1 METKPEKLYHGS
13 SHKIDGPLKPVLI
26 QDSPEHIHEKPAI
39 FGTERADV
47 AALFM
52 FPLDTLASIGFEQDI
67 AYICIW
73 GTVEE
78 FTQPRFSKNSKSG
91 AGQASKDKGG
101 YLYVLPMETFEK
113 VGKEYEWQS
122 FTAVEPIE
130 IKSYD
135 SAIDGMIQNGAQVYF
150 INNNA
155 IFDQIVNNKSHR
167 SPILKTLTSENQK
180 HNLKTKD
187 FT

>member
-1 METKPEKLYHGS
+1 MANKPEKLYHGS
-13 SHKIDGPLKPVLI
+13 PHRIDRPLKPALI
-26 QDSPEHIHEKPAI
+26 QNSPEHVHDRPAV
-39 FGTERADV
+39 FGTERAAV

-52 FPLDTLASIGFEQDI
+52 FPSDTLASIGFEQDI
-67 AYICIW
+67 SYICIW
-73 GTVEE
+73 GTAEE
-78 FTQPRFSKNSKSG
+78 F
-91 AGQASKDKGG
+91 AIKDKGG
-101 YLYVLPMETFEK
+101 YLYTLPTETFEK

-135 SAIDGMIQNGAQVYF
+135 SVIDGMMQNGVQVYF
-150 INNNA
+150 VNNNA